1 MPTKNKKTSKSS
13 NLKNAESQLKS
24 AQGQLKSG
32 ILFNIIGGVLGGVL
46 GGVISLV
53 LLPLEPLVSLLSS
66 FVSRK

>member
-32 ILFNIIGGVLGGVL
+32 TLFNIIGGILGL
-46 GGVISLV
+46 IINIF
-53 LLPLEPLVSLLSS
+53 ES
-66 FVSRK
+66 FVSPAYPNA